1 MYAIKKITFKDHD
14 LFHNQTI
21 DFMKDDKISPF
32 VIIYGENGTGKTQL
46 LQQIY
51 NIVSQPY
58 YNKVT
63 THIPLSFYSMELL
76 LDEKTITIENHNP
89 QAKPSKLRFLYEG
102 KEFPIEFSNNL
113 RNRIKILNNSQDTP
127 QNKKQLQV
135 AKQSLQ
141 LMERLEKLQGY
152 MGRYHNV
159 NLNSI
164 SSTMSF
170 LFSEEQQVSN
180 KVQSPLF
187 NFGQFI
193 INAHQRDIEE
203 YDQAI
208 LEARR
213 RGKSKETVKKED
225 CKWRFKRIQ
234 NTVNALF
241 PHKHLIEVDKNCN
254 VLFKETNSDKLSNI
268 RQLSSG
274 EKQLLA
280 RGLELLKEKNTLEG
294 KLVFI
299 DEPEI
304 SLDPSW
310 QKKMIKFYHDLCC
323 NDKTQQQ
330 EAQILMATHSPF
342 IVESADDNC
351 KIINLNH
358 DNTKGHVVAVD
369 HKIETNEPIKA

>member
-1 MYAIKKITFKDHD
+1 MYAIKTIAFNNHE
-14 LFHNQTI
+14 LFDNQVI
-21 DFMKDDKISPF
+21 DFTKDGEICPF

-58 YNKVT
+58 HNKT
-63 THIPLSFYSMELL
+63 YAQAPLSFHHIELL
-76 LDEKTITIENHNP
+76 LGDKTITIENHAP
-89 QAKPSKLRFLYEG
+89 ETKPPKLRFLYEG
-102 KEFPIEFSNNL
+102 KETSIEFSNNL
-113 RNRIKILNNSQDTP
+113 RNRIKILKNSQDTP
-127 QNKKQLQV
+127 QNRKQLKT

-159 NLNSI
+159 NINSI

-170 LFSEEQQVSN
+170 LFSEEQHGSS
-180 KVQSPLF
+180 KKQSPLF
-187 NFGQFI
+187 NFSQFI
-193 INAHQRDIEE
+193 INAHRRDIEE
-203 YDQAI
+203 LDKAA

-213 RGKSKETVKKED
+213 RGKKEDSVKKEQYQ
-225 CKWRFKRIQ
+225 WRFKRIQ
-234 NTVNALF
+234 DTVNTF
-241 PHKHLIEVDKNCN
+241 FQHKHLLKIDKNGN
-254 VLFKETNSDKLSNI
+254 ILFKDTKSGKISNI

-280 RGLELLKEKNTLEG
+280 RGLELLKEKNTLDG

-304 SLDPSW
+304 SLDPRW
-310 QKKMIKFYHDLCC
+310 QKRVVELYRDLCC

-342 IVESADDNC
+342 IVEAAGDDC
-351 KIINLNH
+351 KIINLKSH
-358 DNTKGHVVAVD
+358 DSKDHIVASD
-369 HKIETNEPIKA
+369 HMAEVK